1 MYHIGLEIKNFNN
14 VISRNIMNLKTL
26 SYVQEITGSNGYILQ
41 YLVDHETQCITQKD
55 IEATLG
61 ITRSTAST
69 VLSRMEKK
77 GLISRNILE
86 SDSRIKEVKITQKGK
101 DIAFQIATEVADFE
115 RNILKGFKKE
125 EVLLFLNFIKRM
137 KENIVGGQN
146 DD

>member
-86 SDSRIKEVKITQKGK
+86 SDSRVKEVKITQKGK

-115 RNILKGFKKE
+115 RNKIGRAH
-125 EVLLFLNFIKRM
+125 V
-137 KENIVGGQN
+137 
-146 DD
+146 